1 MHKVEISFVL
11 PFYAKQPVGGIKVV
25 YEYANYL
32 AEKGHKVI
40 LYILRGKTLENV
52 RLPENLKNS
61 LVKLI
66 IAHRRVSWFPLD
78 RRVQR
83 VSVNMIADEEIKDAD
98 VVIAT
103 SVDTALPVANL
114 SQTKGKKFYFIQ
126 GYENWTYPDEQVCYT
141 YGLGMTNIVV
151 ANWLKQTVDRYSSDP
166 SILISNSINTKIF
179 RAFSPP
185 ESRRPHSIVFHYR
198 KESYKG
204 AQYAIETVRMLYS
217 KYNDLKVYVV
227 STNDPPDDLPECCVF
242 LKNLSPKEVAEVNN
256 RARVFLCSSIEEGFG
271 LPGLEAMAC
280 GCVLV
285 SSKYRGVFEYAVDG
299 KNALLSPIKDSKAM
313 ALNVME
319 VFENDELRNN
329 LIAGGIETAEQRSIK
344 VSGFLLESLLKN
356 YI

>member
-1 MHKVEISFVL
+1 MVISFVL
-11 PFYAKQPVGGIKVV
+11 PFYAKEPVGGVKVV

-32 AEKGHKVI
+32 AEKGHQVY
-40 LYILRGKTLENV
+40 LYMLRGKTLENV
-52 RLPENLKNS
+52 MLPENLKNC

-66 IAHRRVSWFPLD
+66 IAHRRVSWFSFD
-78 RRVQR
+78 KRVHR
-83 VSVNMIADEEIKDAD
+83 VSINVIDNAEIKDAD

-103 SVDTALPVANL
+103 SVETALPIANL
-114 SQTKGKKFYFIQ
+114 NQRKGKKFYFIQ
-126 GYENWTYPDEQVCYT
+126 DFENWTYSDEEVCHT

-151 ANWLKQTVDRYSSDP
+151 ADWLKQIVDKYSLNP

-179 RAFSPP
+179 KVSSSP
-185 ESRRPHSIVFHYR
+185 ESRSPHSIAFHYR

-227 STNDPPDDLPECCVF
+227 STNNPPDDLPECCVF

-256 RARVFLCSSIEEGFG
+256 RARVFICSSLEEGFG

-280 GCVLV
+280 GCVLA
-285 SSKYRGVFEYAVDG
+285 SSKYRGVLEYAVDG

-313 ALNVME
+313 VDNIVE
-319 VFENDELRNN
+319 VFDNSKLRNR
-329 LIAGGIETAEQRSIK
+329 LIEGGIKTAEQRSLK
-344 VSGFLLESLLKN
+344 VSGALLESVLN
-356 YI
+356 NQI

>member
-1 MHKVEISFVL
+1 MVISFVL
-11 PFYAKQPVGGIKVV
+11 PFYAKQPVGGVKVV

-32 AEKGHKVI
+32 AREGHKVY
-40 LYILRGKTLENV
+40 LYILRGETLENI

-66 IAHRRVSWFPLD
+66 IAYRKVSWFSFD
-78 RRVQR
+78 RRVHR
-83 VSVNMIADEEIKDAD
+83 VSINAINNEEIEDAD

-103 SVDTALPVANL
+103 SVETASPVANL
-114 SQTKGKKFYFIQ
+114 NQIKGKKFYFIQ
-126 GYENWTYPDEQVCYT
+126 DFENWTYSDEEVCYT
-141 YGLGMTNIVV
+141 YCLGMKNIVV
-151 ANWLKQTVDRYSSDP
+151 ADWLKQIVDKYSSNP

-179 RAFSPP
+179 KISSPP
-185 ESRRPHSIVFHYR
+185 ESRSSHSIVFHYR

-227 STNDPPDDLPECCVF
+227 STNNPPDDLPECCIF

-256 RARVFLCSSIEEGFG
+256 RARVFICSSIEEGFG

-285 SSKYRGVFEYAVDG
+285 SSKYRGVLEYAVDG

-313 ALNVME
+313 ADNIVK
-319 VFENDELRNN
+319 VFENNKLQKK
-329 LIAGGIETAEQRSIK
+329 LIEGGIETAEQRSLK
-344 VSGFLLESLLKN
+344 VSGSLLESVLKN
-356 YI
+356 QK